1 MFQFHWNMA
10 RIQMNQSLFDDLSEL
25 ALEVAS
31 QINPDSLFDP
41 DFPQQTNF
49 VKDQARLKALFCT
62 RRAAK
67 SFTAGLYMVYEA
79 LRNPGSN
86 CLFVGLTRDSAKG
99 IIWKDVLEVINYRH
113 NLGARANLAELTMTF
128 PNGSVIKCLGVDA
141 DQDEMNKLLGKKYKL
156 VCIDE
161 ASMYTIDME
170 KLVYGI
176 LKPAM
181 ADQRGTI
188 CLMGTSSNYTR
199 GLFYDITTG
208 VKKDW
213 KVHTWTAFDNPYV
226 AKQWQEELDDI
237 DRDRPLFKETPLFKQ
252 WYLNQWVVDTDKL
265 VYKFN
270 QDRNLFSGTTSDPRH
285 SAIPWTYVLGVDTG
299 WEDDNA
305 FVLGRFHAND
315 PCFYIVKTFNKPHM
329 TFDQVCVKIQEF
341 MDDKD
346 HAPVKVIIDGANKQG
361 VESMRQRSSIPFE
374 YADKTGKVD
383 FIEMLNADLVQAKI
397 KIYSGCTSLINELMG
412 LVWKTDGDKIVIPK
426 KEHPSLPN
434 HLCDA
439 FLYAW
444 RNGYHYQSE
453 PAQKKLVV
461 GSKDWYAKQASDIWE
476 REREHLEKQQEGGM
490 WPSDGGGWGDL

>member
-1 MFQFHWNMA
+1 MDLD
-10 RIQMNQSLFDDLSEL
+10 LFDEL
-25 ALEVAS
+25 QENAVSFA
-31 QINPDSLFDP
+31 QRINPDVIFTES
-41 DFPQQTNF
+41 FPQQEDF
-49 VKDQARLKALFCT
+49 IRDPSRLKTLFCT

-79 LRNPGSN
+79 LSNPGSN

-99 IIWKDVLEVINYRH
+99 IIWKDVLEVLNYKF
-113 NLGARANLAELTMTF
+113 NLNARANLAELTLTF

-141 DQDEMNKLLGKKYKL
+141 DQDEMNKLLGKKYRL

-161 ASMYTIDME
+161 ASMYTIDLE

-181 ADQRGTI
+181 ADLRGSI
-188 CLMGTSSNYTR
+188 CLMGTSSNFTR

-208 VKKDW
+208 SRRDW
-213 KVHTWTAFDNPYV
+213 SVHSWSAYDNPYV
-226 AKQWQEELDDI
+226 SKQWQEELDEI
-237 DRDRPLFKETPLFKQ
+237 ERDRPLFKETPLFKQ

-270 QDRNLFSGTTSDPRH
+270 QDRNVYRSFPTGNSPTG
-285 SAIPWTYVLGVDTG
+285 WTYILGVDTG

-305 FVLGRFHAND
+305 FVLGAFHDND
-315 PCFYIVKTFNKPHM
+315 PSLYIVKTFNKPHM
-329 TFDQVCVKIQEF
+329 TFDQVCNKIQEF

-346 HAPVKVIIDGANKQG
+346 MAPCKVIIDGANKQG
-361 VESMRQRSSIPFE
+361 VESMRQRSSIPFQ
-374 YADKTGKVD
+374 YADKQGKVD
-383 FIEMLNADLVQAKI
+383 FIEMLNADLVQGKI
-397 KIYSGCTSLINELMG
+397 KISSQCTSLINELMG
-412 LVWKTDGDKIVIPK
+412 LVWKTDGDKIVVPK

-453 PAQKKLVV
+453 PATKQLVV
-461 GSKDWYAKQASDIWE
+461 GSKDWYAKQAKDIWE
-476 REREHLEKQQEGGM
+476 REREHLEKINQESQWPEEGG
-490 WPSDGGGWGDL
+490 WSSY